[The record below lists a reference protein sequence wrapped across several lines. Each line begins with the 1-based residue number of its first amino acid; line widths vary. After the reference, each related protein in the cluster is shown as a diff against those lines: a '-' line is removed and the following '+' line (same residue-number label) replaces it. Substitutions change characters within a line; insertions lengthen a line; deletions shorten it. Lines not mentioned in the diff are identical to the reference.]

1 MKKIITLFAFI
12 VLYNLLFAQNKYAI
26 IVALSKY
33 NEDWETL
40 SSENDLKLVNE
51 TLINKGFNQK
61 NIKKLVN
68 EFATSANLDLTFDS
82 LIKIIQPNDIVYFHF
97 SGHGQQVADI
107 KPIKRKNILIPND
120 EIDRLDEALVMY
132 HAPKNWSEGYE
143 YDEHYVDDQ
152 LNSKFDLIREK
163 LEKKGQL
170 IVVIDACHS
179 GTIARGDKKS
189 KSRGTSIVCAPSD
202 WNSKSDTLTNLDYV
216 SGEQKL
222 TNNNNNKASLF
233 CFYGCKSNQTNNE
246 YYPPNNRESYGSLS
260 WFLCQSLNKS
270 NDNLSYNNLFLE
282 IKKSM
287 FSIYKNEQTP
297 GFESSNRNKL
307 VFVDIEKSDES
318 YFTVKFINHD
328 TLFINGGALAGLQVG
343 DELGVI
349 DLKEESFQLEK
360 IITKGKVIKIN
371 ELNAA
376 ILLETSLTPKKVN
389 EYKIYLINKNDNNKL
404 KVKIELLKKSSNSIK
419 LFSNLNEIKIDKN
432 NYEYIISEIMPDKF
446 GIFSIKNQNYLCR
459 NMALIKV
466 KEEKDLDSVRI
477 VLKELQRIKELRGLK
492 NISNELKFDIKVKN
506 RLNEIVDTSNMKVK
520 LGDGFEIL
528 ITNNSN
534 LPLSFQI
541 IDIQPNDVI
550 NYLKNNDECIIQSN
564 ETKKL
569 SILNITPPEG
579 IEELVFI
586 ASPKPIELNDFI
598 NIKSNTRGANS
609 MKDLFSVDKLH
620 KHNISIF
627 SINFEIL
634 KN

>member
-1 MKKIITLFAFI
+1 MKKIVTLFAFI
-12 VLYNLLFAQNKYAI
+12 SLYNLLFAQNKFAV

-33 NEDWETL
+33 NQDWETL

-61 NIKKLVN
+61 NIFKLIN

-132 HAPKNWSEGYE
+132 NAPKNWSEGYE
-143 YDEHYVDDQ
+143 YEEHYVDDQ

-179 GTIARGDKKS
+179 GTTARGEKKS
-189 KSRGTSIVCAPSD
+189 KSRGTSIVCAPSN
-202 WNSKSDTLTNLDYV
+202 WNAKSDTLTNLDYI
-216 SGEQKL
+216 SKEEKL
-222 TNNNNNKASLF
+222 TNNNKASLF

-260 WFLCQSLNKS
+260 WFLCQKLNES

-307 VFVDIEKSDES
+307 VFVDTEKSDES
-318 YFTVKFINHD
+318 YFTVKSINHD
-328 TLFINGGALAGLQVG
+328 TLFINGGELAGLQVG

-349 DLKEESFQLEK
+349 DLREESFQLDK
-360 IITKGKVIKIN
+360 IITKGKIIKIN
-371 ELNAA
+371 ELNAS
-376 ILLETSLTPKKVN
+376 ILLESNLSQKKIN
-389 EYKIYLINKNDNNKL
+389 EYKIYLVNKNENNKL
-404 KVKIELLKKSSNSIK
+404 KVKIELLKKSINTMK
-419 LFSNLNEIKIDKN
+419 LFSSLNEIKIDKN
-432 NYEYIISEIMPDKF
+432 NYDYILSEITPNKF

-459 NMALIKV
+459 NMTPIEV

-492 NISNELKFDIKVKN
+492 NISNELKFDVKVKN

-528 ITNNSN
+528 ITNNSK
-534 LPLSFQI
+534 LPLSIQI

-550 NYLKNNDECIIQSN
+550 NFLKNNDECIIQTN

-579 IEELVFI
+579 LEELVFI

-598 NIKSNTRGANS
+598 NINANTRGVNS
-609 MKDLFSVDKLH
+609 MKELFSVDKLSI
-620 KHNISIF
+620 HNISIF
-627 SINFEIL
+627 SINFEII

>member
-12 VLYNLLFAQNKYAI
+12 AMYNLLFAQNKFAV

-61 NIKKLVN
+61 NIKILVN
-68 EFATSANLDLTFDS
+68 EFATSENLDLTFDS
-82 LIKIIQPNDIVYFHF
+82 LIQLIQPNDIVYFHF

-107 KPIKRKNILIPND
+107 KPIRRKNILIPND

-132 HAPKNWSEGYE
+132 NAPKNWSQGYE
-143 YDEHYVDDQ
+143 YEEHYVDDQ

-163 LEKKGQL
+163 LQKKGQL

-179 GTIARGDKKS
+179 GTIARGEKKS
-189 KSRGTSIVCAPSD
+189 KSRGTSIICAPKD
-202 WNSKSDTLTNLDYV
+202 WNSKSDTLTNLDYI
-216 SGEQKL
+216 SKEQKL
-222 TNNNNNKASLF
+222 TNNNKASLF
-233 CFYGCKSNQTNNE
+233 CFYGCKANQTNNE
-246 YYPPNNRESYGSLS
+246 YYPPNHRESFGSLS
-260 WFLCQSLNKS
+260 WFLCQKMNES

-287 FSIYKNEQTP
+287 FSVYKNEQTP
-297 GFESSNRNKL
+297 GFESNNSNKL
-307 VFVDIEKSDES
+307 VFSDIDKSDES
-318 YFTVKFINHD
+318 FFTITSIKND
-328 TLFINGGALAGLQVG
+328 TISINGGALAGLQIG
-343 DELGVI
+343 DEMGLM
-349 DLKEESFQLEK
+349 DLKTEKFQLEK
-360 IITKGKVIKIN
+360 IISKGKIIRID
-371 ELNAA
+371 ELNAS
-376 ILLETSLTPKKVN
+376 ILLEFGPLIKKVN
-389 EYKIYLINKNDNNKL
+389 EYKIYLINKNDKSKL

-419 LFSNLNEIKIDKN
+419 LFSNLNEIRIDKN
-432 NYEYIISEIMPDKF
+432 NYDYIISEITANKF

-459 NMALIKV
+459 NMSPIEV
-466 KEEKDLDSVRI
+466 IEEKDLDSVRI
-477 VLKELQRIKELRGLK
+477 LLKELQRIKEIRNLY
-492 NISNELKFDIKVKN
+492 NISNEVKFDVKFKN
-506 RLNEIVDTSNMKVK
+506 RLNENIDTSSMKIK
-520 LGDGFEIL
+520 LGDGFEIF

-534 LPLSFQI
+534 QSLSFQI

-579 IEELVFI
+579 LEELVFI
-586 ASPKPIELNDFI
+586 ASPNPIDLNNFI
-598 NIKSNTRGANS
+598 NINVNNRGANS